1 METASI
7 AVGNVFSLLFIIF
20 LISSTMASQK
30 SAESL
35 CSSASVFI
43 VMGQFILTMAFATK
57 IQKALI
63 LRNIKKESRD
73 FQRFQTAVSGMY
85 NKTVVSKCSSIL
97 EQPPSSLSG
106 RMSKAKKHIDLEGK
120 KTGTV
125 ILMVLLIM
133 VAIVTVLWFSLV
145 PFSVREIKLGQ
156 SHSPNHRS
164 IVNVYF
170 TEACQL
176 SLNSLTSQILFAIIM
191 SVYGILQLRL
201 IQLSIFARK
210 VGPKVMADIV
220 YVKIATGI
228 SISVIFL
235 GGIVIWLFYSAN
247 TSTLFMAVSTIDLI
261 ISATNSICL
270 LKSLILIIRPTIT
283 DNIF

>member
-1 METASI
+1 
-7 AVGNVFSLLFIIF
+7 
-20 LISSTMASQK
+20 
-30 SAESL
+30 
-35 CSSASVFI
+35 
-43 VMGQFILTMAFATK
+43 MGQFILTMAFATK